1 VSERGRTHPT
11 LAGPRAA
18 MPVRSVAGRRSGTAL
33 PKVGLL
39 LLGFYFAVPLFATGV
54 FSLWEGGHKYGFRAY
69 VTLIHAEQFWNSLF
83 LSLRLAVETVLLGLV
98 VLVPATFWMN
108 LRVRALRP
116 MFDFFSVLPF
126 VVPPIALV
134 AGMTALYTGPAWFVG
149 TANFLAV
156 PYVILALPY
165 TYRALDIGMRALDLR
180 TLTEASQSLGA
191 GWGALIFR
199 VLVPNLT
206 SALIGAALLTIAIVM
221 GEFTFATILLFN
233 TFAVYIN
240 YVGQTSATEAAALTL
255 LSFLITWLAMLG
267 VLLTGRGQAQIGGA
281 R

>member
-1 VSERGRTHPT
+1 MDALTVAARPRT
-11 LAGPRAA
+11 AAARRA
-18 MPVRSVAGRRSGTAL
+18 SGTAL
-33 PKVGLL
+33 PKAGLL
-39 LLGFYFAVPLFATGV
+39 ILGLYFAVPLIATGA
-54 FSLWEGGHKYGFRAY
+54 FSFWEGGERYGLRAY
-69 VTLIHAEQFWNSLF
+69 ATLIHTAAFWDSLG
-83 LSLRLAVETVLLGLV
+83 LSIRLAAETILAGLV
-98 VLVPATFWMN
+98 ILVPATFWMN

-116 MFDFFSVLPF
+116 LFDLFSVLPF

-134 AGMTALYTGPAWFVG
+134 AGMTALYTGPSWFVG
-149 TANFLAV
+149 TANFLVV

>member
-1 VSERGRTHPT
+1 MDALTTAAR
-11 LAGPRAA
+11 PRAGA
-18 MPVRSVAGRRSGTAL
+18 ARRPRGTAV
-33 PKVGLL
+33 PKAGLA
-39 LLGFYFAVPLFATGV
+39 LLGLYFAIPLVATGA
-54 FSLWEGGHKYGFRAY
+54 FSFWEGGQRYGLRAY
-69 VTLIHAEQFWNSLF
+69 AALIHAAPFWDSLG
-83 LSLRLAVETVLLGLV
+83 LSLRLAAETILAGLV
-98 VLVPATFWMN
+98 ILVPATFWMN

-116 MFDFFSVLPF
+116 LFDLFSVLPF

-134 AGMTALYTGPAWFVG
+134 AGMTALYTGPDWFVG
-149 TANFLAV
+149 TANFLVV

-165 TYRALDIGMRALDLR
+165 TYRALDIGMRALDLS

-191 GWGALIFR
+191 GWGTLIFR

-267 VLLTGRGQAQIGGA
+267 VLLTGRGQAGRGQAQIGGA

>member
-1 VSERGRTHPT
+1 MDALTV
-11 LAGPRAA
+11 AAAPRAA
-18 MPVRSVAGRRSGTAL
+18 VARRASGTAL
-33 PKVGLL
+33 PKAGLL
-39 LLGFYFAVPLFATGV
+39 ILGLYFAVPLVATGA
-54 FSLWEGGHKYGFRAY
+54 FSFWEGGERYGFRAY
-69 VTLIHAEQFWNSLF
+69 ATLIHTAAFWDSLG
-83 LSLRLAVETVLLGLV
+83 LSIRLAAETILAGLV
-98 VLVPATFWMN
+98 ILVPATFWMN

-116 MFDFFSVLPF
+116 LFDLFSVLPF

-134 AGMTALYTGPAWFVG
+134 AGMTALYTGPSWFVG
-149 TANFLAV
+149 TANFLVV

>member
-1 VSERGRTHPT
+1 MSTQRQRASWSGLGVLT
-11 LAGPRAA
+11 L
-18 MPVRSVAGRRSGTAL
+18 
-33 PKVGLL
+33 VGL
-39 LLGFYFAVPLFATGV
+39 YFVVPLLATGI
-54 FSLWEGGHKYGFRAY
+54 FSFWEGGDRYGLRAY
-69 VTLIHAEQFWNSLF
+69 ISLVHQSQLWESLWMSLHLALETIAVTLVILLPAVFWMHLKAKSFKPLFDF
-83 LSLRLAVETVLLGLV
+83 LSV
-98 VLVPATFWMN
+98 M
-108 LRVRALRP
+108 
-116 MFDFFSVLPF
+116 PF

-134 AGMTALYTGPAWFVG
+134 AGLTALYTGPSWFVG
-149 TANFLAV
+149 TSNFLVV

-165 TYRALDIGMRALDLR
+165 TYRALDVGMRALDLK

-191 GWGALIFR
+191 GWGTLILR

-206 SALIGAALLTIAIVM
+206 SALAGAALLTIAIVM
-221 GEFTFATILLFN
+221 GEFTFANVLLFN

-267 VLLTGRGQAQIGGA
+267 VLLTGRGQVQLGGA